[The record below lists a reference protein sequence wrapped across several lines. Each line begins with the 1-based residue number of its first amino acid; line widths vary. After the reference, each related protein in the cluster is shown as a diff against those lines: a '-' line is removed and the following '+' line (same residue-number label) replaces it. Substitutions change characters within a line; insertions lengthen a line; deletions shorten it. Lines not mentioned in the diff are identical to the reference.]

1 MIEIKPHKN
10 DCSKKKEQ
18 FIRESKMFDVYGVK
32 IGDVLSNKDYKDIY
46 QKKEHKK
53 EINYGRKEIQ

>member
-1 MIEIKPHKN
+1 MAD

-18 FIRESKMFDVYGVK
+18 FIRESKMFEVYGVK
-32 IGDVLSNKDYKDIY
+32 IGDVLPNKDYKDIY